1 MQEFVERNA
10 YLAEKGKQAATKEDI
25 EQITRLIE
33 SVKAEHST
41 LLELWKLELSKKGT
55 IHRLRIE
62 KEFETL
68 SRAWDALAELRFA
81 TEQLFPPGL
90 QPRVEGD
97 RRSQAEKRVNA
108 FYQAYDDYMNAIYK
122 NKIFFRD
129 DLCKLLFDILQ
140 QAKQVEIPFRHGI
153 DAESGFI
160 PPKVYVQVEDV
171 MTGFLRLVEEASLRI
186 NKQLDI

>member
-68 SRAWDALAELRFA
+68 SRAWDVLATLRFA
-81 TEQLFPPGL
+81 TEHLFRPGWLPPL
-90 QPRVEGD
+90 SE
-97 RRSQAEKRVNA
+97 RRIQAEERAKA
-108 FYQAYDDYMNAIYK
+108 FNKARDDYLNAIYK
-122 NKIFFRD
+122 NKIFFPP
-129 DLCKLLFDILQ
+129 DLCELFFEILQ
-140 QAKQVEIPFRHGI
+140 KANEVEVRFRDGVDADTGHIPHQAHLDVGPVLGDFLVLVN
-153 DAESGFI
+153 DAC
-160 PPKVYVQVEDV
+160 
-171 MTGFLRLVEEASLRI
+171 LRI
-186 NKQLDI
+186 SGQLNV